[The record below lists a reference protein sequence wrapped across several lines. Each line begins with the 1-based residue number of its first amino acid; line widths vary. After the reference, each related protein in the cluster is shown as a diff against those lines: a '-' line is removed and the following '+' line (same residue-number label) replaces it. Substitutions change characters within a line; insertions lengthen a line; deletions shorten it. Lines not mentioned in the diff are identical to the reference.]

1 MKHFHRIDTLLGWLA
16 FAIAATVYGL
26 TIEPTASFWDCPEFI
41 LAGYKLETGHPPG
54 APFFMLAANLFTQL
68 GGSASRAA
76 MMVNLLSAL
85 LSALTILFLFW
96 TISHLVRLIVTD
108 GDRRALPSP
117 TQTIAIEGAAFTGAL
132 VYTFS
137 DTFWFSAVEGEVYAF
152 SSAFT
157 AAVFWLI
164 LKWDDH
170 ADQPQSDRW
179 LVLIAYLM
187 GLSIGVHLLNLL
199 CLPAIVLVFCF
210 RRFPAMRLWGAVAA
224 VLASF
229 VLIAAILFV
238 IIPGVTT
245 VGGWFELLFV
255 NHLGMPFNSGLLAY
269 LIILFPTLILA
280 IAWSQRRQLRV
291 VNTSLLAFLMLLL
304 GYGSYAVTFVR
315 ASANPPMNQNAPKD
329 VFALGRYLARDQYEH
344 GPLLYGQAYSSQPC
358 LRIDGNYCVPETK
371 QGKTIYQQK
380 PKQQPSERD
389 QYIVTGHHFEH
400 VYAQQMWFPRMWNP
414 RYADAYQAWAGSSG
428 GNVVWYDRCG
438 EMVPVTMP
446 TQWDNLR
453 FFLNYQ
459 CGFMYWRYFLWNFAG
474 RQNDLQGHGEP
485 EHGNWLSGFAF
496 IDNWRLGDQRLLPAS
511 MKANRGH
518 NVYYCLPLLLGLL
531 GICWQTGSRRREA
544 HRQFWVV
551 TMLFLMTGLAIVV
564 YINQTPMQ
572 PRERDYAYAG
582 SFYAFAIWCGMGVAA
597 ILDLLRRYCKL
608 HGPVVSAVVA
618 LACLLVPLQMASQT
632 WDDHDR
638 SGRYTCRDFG
648 QNYLMSLQ
656 DKGNPIIFT
665 NGDNDTFPLWY
676 NQDVEGVRTD
686 ARVCNLSYLQTDW
699 YIDQMRRPAYD
710 SPSVPITWP
719 RLDYCS
725 GTNEYIEVVPQYKQQ
740 VLDFYREN
748 PDQARETF
756 GDQPFELKNILRH
769 WVRGRN
775 ADMHIIP
782 TDTLFVTIDKEAVR
796 RSGMMMAAD
805 SIPDRMVISL
815 KGKNALY
822 KHELMM
828 LEMIAQCNW
837 TRPIYVALTVGS
849 ENYMNLGD
857 NFVQEGLVN
866 RITPFTTNIDG
877 KPVDGATNYDTDR
890 VYTNLMTRYKYGGLN
905 QRGLYLD
912 ETVMRMC
919 YTHRRLFGDL
929 ATHLIAE
936 GKNAEAAKA
945 LAYAEKVLPSYNV
958 PINYLSGGLTIARAY
973 ATLGNSAKAKAYVDA
988 IWHNAR
994 QYMTWYCSLSP
1005 TRFAQSQQECMMQIY
1020 VLQQALAVADI
1031 IDPAY
1036 ADKLEKDFNNIT
1048 MAYQSK
1054 GGQFEL

>member
-54 APFFMLAANLFTQL
+54 APFFMLAANLFTQI

-108 GDRRALPSP
+108 GDRWALPSP
-117 TQTIAIEGAAFTGAL
+117 TQTVSIEGAAFTGAL

-344 GPLLYGQAYSSQPC
+344 GPLLYGQAYSSQPS

-582 SFYAFAIWCGMGVAA
+582 SFYAFAIWCGMGAAAVSLAAARMAATLRASHVCPKLCVGSGTAAALFSSFAAA
-597 ILDLLRRYCKL
+597 I
-608 HGPVVSAVVA
+608 S
-618 LACLLVPLQMASQT
+618 LLVPVQMATQN

-638 SGRYTCRDFG
+638 SGRYICRDAG
-648 QNYLMSLQ
+648 HNYLASLPE
-656 DKGNPIIFT
+656 DGAPIILT

-676 NQDVEGVRTD
+676 VQEVEGERRD
-686 ARVCNLSYLQTDW
+686 ARVCNLQYLQTDW
-699 YIDQMRRPAYD
+699 YIDQLRRPAYD
-710 SPSVPITWP
+710 SPPLPIDWQP
-719 RLDYCS
+719 ADYITGQNDVYDLS
-725 GTNEYIEVVPQYKQQ
+725 D
-740 VLDFYREN
+740 L
-748 PDQARETF
+748 
-756 GDQPFELKNILRH
+756 H
-769 WVRGRN
+769 
-775 ADMHIIP
+775 
-782 TDTLFVTIDKEAVR
+782 TDTLHLSDRWDVPLRGR
-796 RSGMMMAAD
+796 RT
-805 SIPDRMVISL
+805 
-815 KGKNALY
+815 LY
-822 KHELMM
+822 KNELAL
-828 LEMIAQCNW
+828 LELLRHSDD
-837 TRPIYVALTVGS
+837 RPVYVATSVGA
-849 ENYMNLGD
+849 EDYLNLD
-857 NFVQEGLVN
+857 DHIVIEGLAA
-866 RITPFTTNIDG
+866 RFTPDSQATAGEAG
-877 KPVDGATNYDTDR
+877 KTAPPRLSTERTFH
-890 VYTNLMTRYKYGGLN
+890 NLMTRFRFTGIADPHVYH
-905 QRGLYLD
+905 D
-912 ETVMRMC
+912 ETARNMAYR
-919 YTHRRLFGDL
+919 YRRLFAQL
-929 ATHLIAE
+929 
-936 GKNAEAAKA
+936 A
-945 LAYAEKVLPSYNV
+945 LALISEQKATQARQVLARCDEVLPQECL
-958 PINYLSGGLTIARAY
+958 PADYLLGSDLDIARAY
-973 ATLGNSAKAKAYVDA
+973 VCLGMGSKAHERFEALATSTVQLIRY
-988 IWHNAR
+988 
-994 QYMTWYCSLSP
+994 YLSLSP
-1005 TRFAQSQQECMMQIY
+1005 SLFATCHTSCLRQLYMLRNIAQEASAAGD
-1020 VLQQALAVADI
+1020 ALADQLWQMT
-1031 IDPAY
+1031 DSLY
-1036 ADKLEKDFNNIT
+1036 TSFE
-1048 MAYQSK
+1048 QQ
-1054 GGQFEL
+1054 GGQIDAAKP